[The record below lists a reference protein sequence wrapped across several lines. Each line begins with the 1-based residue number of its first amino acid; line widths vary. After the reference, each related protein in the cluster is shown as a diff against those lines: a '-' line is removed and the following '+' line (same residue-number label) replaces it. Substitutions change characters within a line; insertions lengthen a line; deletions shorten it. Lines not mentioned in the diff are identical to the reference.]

1 MALRSSKHIVTVRT
15 AFFSGLLLLAP
26 LAVTIY
32 AVVFIVSFF
41 GGSFRWL
48 FDLLLPARMQSIPF
62 VWDVAVTLVVFALIT
77 LFGFISHYFFG
88 KYLLD
93 FGERVILGIPGVST
107 VYTSV
112 KQVVSTFSTQNRNL
126 FSKVVIV
133 QYPRPGIWSVG
144 FLTNKT
150 QGEAQAKVG
159 QELWSVFVP
168 TSPNPTSGF
177 VLLLPPDEITELDMS
192 VGDGMKLVISGGAVV
207 PPFKPAETRKHASAK
222 S

>member
-32 AVVFIVSFF
+32 AIVFIVSFF

-62 VWDVAVTLVVFALIT
+62 VWDVAVTVVVFAFIT

-126 FSKVVIV
+126 FSKVVVV

-144 FLTNKT
+144 FLTNKV

-207 PPFKPAETRKHASAK
+207 PPSKGAEPRKHASAK